1 MGQAFKGDLGSGNLI
16 LPDCCSCVHEP
27 HSCWTERERETRGEK
42 KGKKKGGGVEE
53 SVVRSVI
60 SCLVLY

>member
-27 HSCWTERERETRGEK
+27 HSCWGGRKREEEGR
-42 KGKKKGGGVEE
+42 KGGGETG
-53 SVVRSVI
+53 
-60 SCLVLY
+60 VLSN

>member
-16 LPDCCSCVHEP
+16 LADCCSCVHDP
-27 HSCWTERERETRGEK
+27 HSCWSEKRNEGEK
-42 KGKKKGGGVEE
+42 KGRKREEGAEE
-53 SVVRSVI
+53 STVRSVI

>member
-27 HSCWTERERETRGEK
+27 HSCWRGRERERESGTRERKGEDR
-42 KGKKKGGGVEE
+42 GGRGAGGGA
-53 SVVRSVI
+53 RG
-60 SCLVLY
+60 VLSN

>member
-27 HSCWTERERETRGEK
+27 HSCWRERDEREK
-42 KGKKKGGGVEE
+42 KGRRKEEGAEE

>member
-16 LPDCCSCVHEP
+16 LADCCSCVHEP
-27 HSCWTERERETRGEK
+27 HSCWRERNE
-42 KGKKKGGGVEE
+42 GGGGRE
-53 SVVRSVI
+53 SVVLLERSVI

>member
-27 HSCWTERERETRGEK
+27 HSCWTERERNWGEK
-42 KGKKKGGGVEE
+42 NGGIKEEGIEE
-53 SVVRSVI
+53 STVCSVI

>member
-27 HSCWTERERETRGEK
+27 HSCWTERERNWGEK
-42 KGKKKGGGVEE
+42 NGGRKEE
-53 SVVRSVI
+53 GI
-60 SCLVLY
+60 

>member
-16 LPDCCSCVHEP
+16 LADCCSCVHEP
-27 HSCWTERERETRGEK
+27 HSCWREGGMRERKRGEV
-42 KGKKKGGGVEE
+42 GVEE
-53 SVVRSVI
+53 SNVRSVI

>member
-27 HSCWTERERETRGEK
+27 HSCWRERGKRERKREGRGGRGER
-42 KGKKKGGGVEE
+42 GAL
-53 SVVRSVI
+53 SN
-60 SCLVLY
+60 